1 MEVTLKQQIHFLSHV
16 KQSAG
21 LRATK
26 VTADAI
32 KTTSKKAIQKTAE
45 LTVDLIQKSEEHR
58 IVLRKLQIKQKIMNL
73 IEKY

>member
-1 MEVTLKQQIHFLSHV
+1 MEVTFKQQIHFLSHV
-16 KQSAG
+16 KQSAA

-26 VTADAI
+26 VTVDAI
-32 KTTSKKAIQKTAE
+32 KTASKEAIQKTAE

-58 IVLRKLQIKQKIMNL
+58 IVSRKLQIKQKIMNL